1 VTEQRKARDA
11 VEPTSGRPLDRYGTH
26 RESKDHH
33 GEVIPL
39 AVSKHADSD
48 WRATFAVVL
57 QTRLMGTAVCLGVR
71 RCPSMSPISPWR
83 PRRGLVPVTRCN
95 FGSGTQPSDIFD
107 EHDSKFSSRADRRYP
122 DRRAL
127 ERSGDLSVDRLGPGD
142 VALPGCFPAVRHR
155 RLRHRGGADRGGVL
169 CVAACPRD
177 LACAGGAPQRRARTR
192 HHAVAVRRGGPIVRR
207 IPNPGAELR
216 IAGIGPLVSLL
227 LGVVFFG
234 VAGVLKASGYE
245 GLVLASFAWL
255 GGINIALA
263 VFNVIPAAPLDGGRL
278 LRSIIWWRTGD
289 RLKATR
295 WSSRTGQIFG
305 WVLVALG
312 LVTFF
317 TGGDFGGLWL
327 ALIGWFLAGAAT
339 AESQQA
345 TVRGQLGEL
354 AIRDIMTLNPV
365 TAPASMTV
373 QDLLNSDLIRHRHST
388 FPLTEDGGAPI
399 SLVTFNQIRRVA
411 PQARATTRLRDIA
424 CPLEQV
430 AQARPEE
437 PAADLLP
444 RLSEC
449 AEGRALVLSDGVLVG
464 IVSPSDVSRVLR
476 WMGVPGNDPQ
486 RV

>member
-1 VTEQRKARDA
+1 MTASFHLGRIGGIRIGVHWSVLVIFALIA
-11 VEPTSGRPLDRYGTH
+11 WGLATSR
-26 RESKDHH
+26 
-33 GEVIPL
+33 
-39 AVSKHADSD
+39 
-48 WRATFAVVL
+48 
-57 QTRLMGTAVCLGVR
+57 
-71 RCPSMSPISPWR
+71 
-83 PRRGLVPVTRCN
+83 
-95 FGSGTQPSDIFD
+95 
-107 EHDSKFSSRADRRYP
+107 
-122 DRRAL
+122 
-127 ERSGDLSVDRLGPGD
+127 
-142 VALPGCFPAVRHR
+142 FPAVSPQYGTAAYVTAAVLTAVVFFASLLAHEISHALVAR
-155 RLRHRGGADRGGVL
+155 RNGVRVQDITLWLFGGV
-169 CVAACPRD
+169 
-177 LACAGGAPQRRARTR
+177 ARLS
-192 HHAVAVRRGGPIVRR
+192 GES
-207 IPNPGAELR
+207 PNPGAELR